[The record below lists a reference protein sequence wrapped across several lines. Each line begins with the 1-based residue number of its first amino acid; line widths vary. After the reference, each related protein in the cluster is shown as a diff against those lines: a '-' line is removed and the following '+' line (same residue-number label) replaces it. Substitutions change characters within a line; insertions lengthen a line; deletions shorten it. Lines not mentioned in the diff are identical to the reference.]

1 MKDDK
6 KELIEEQKPVEEKK
20 PESDL
25 ILKPGMK
32 YGDHILNTR
41 RDFLSQGLI
50 TGTAWALMPS
60 ALDMMVSNAL
70 AADSSCVFRDDF
82 PLQAP
87 FIMLDLSGGCNMMG
101 SGVAVGGVGGQDD
114 RSVGAIEIDYRSLGL
129 PPALKPTDA
138 NMDRTIGRA
147 FHNQSPMLEGLKATA
162 GAAVLNK
169 MDGMIFP
176 NISDNDTGNNP
187 SNPAYFLNKAG
198 AVGKLAALGGTRNS
212 VSGGNSA
219 PAGGVNPAAAPVQLE
234 SSNDARGLT
243 SLGKLGNGF
252 ATATKD
258 AKIDRILRATAS
270 LSDKKLESI
279 NRRNLPE
286 ALQKIVSCNI
296 AVTPDQIKA
305 FTPDALDPS
314 RDANVRAA
322 FPEAYNNTPNA
333 QGVFT
338 GQNTT
343 SPLDGSSSND
353 QRRVSTLAYL
363 ALKGYVGVGTIEIG
377 GYDYHLGGTRTEAN
391 AKDKRAGAMLGRI
404 MTLARLMGKDC
415 FVGMITDGAVAA
427 ATDQVEDAQGRYN
440 WGGDNGERSCS
451 LMFLYQH
458 SDGAGAKRPAMY
470 DGQGDKLRQ
479 IGAIKRDGSVDA
491 AYRLT
496 SNSMVNTA
504 KAMVLNYLS
513 YHGKTS
519 DTDVLNALGDNPMAN
534 NQAAYIGFK
543 PKA

>member
-1 MKDDK
+1 MKDNK
-6 KELIEEQKPVEEKK
+6 KELIEEQNPAFEKK

-50 TGTAWALMPS
+50 TGTAWALMPT
-60 ALDMMVSNAL
+60 ALDLVVNKAM
-70 AADSSCVFRDDF
+70 AADDCVFRDDF

-101 SGVAVGGVGGQDD
+101 SGVAVGGVGGQAD
-114 RSVGAIEIDYRSLGL
+114 RKVGAIDIDYRSLGL
-129 PPALKPTDA
+129 PANLKPTDA
-138 NMDRTIGRA
+138 NFDTTVGLA
-147 FHNQSPMLEGLKATA
+147 FHSASPMLEGIKATA

-169 MDGMIFP
+169 MDGIIFP

-187 SNPAYFLNKAG
+187 SNPAYFLSKAG
-198 AVGKLAALGGTRNS
+198 AIGKLAALGGTRNS
-212 VSGGNSA
+212 TSGGNSA
-219 PAGGVNPAAAPVQLE
+219 PAGGVNPALAPVQLE
-234 SSNDARGLT
+234 SATDARGLT

-252 ATATKD
+252 AAATKD
-258 AKIDRILRATAS
+258 SKIDRILRATAS

-286 ALQKIVSCNI
+286 ALKKIVSCNI
-296 AVTPDQIKA
+296 SVTPDQIKA
-305 FTPDALDPS
+305 FSPDALDPS
-314 RDANVRAA
+314 RDASVRAA
-322 FPEAYNNTPNA
+322 FPEAYNATANA

-338 GQNTT
+338 NLNIT
-343 SPLDGSSSND
+343 SAVDGSSSND

-377 GYDYHLGGTRTEAN
+377 GYDYHLGGTRTQAN

-427 ATDQVEDAQGRYN
+427 ATDQPEDSQGRYN

-458 SDGAGAKRPAMY
+458 TDGAGAKRPAMY

-479 IGAIKRDGSVDA
+479 IGAIKKDGSVDA

-504 KAMVLNYLS
+504 KAMVMNYLS

-519 DTDVLNALGDNPMAN
+519 ATEVLNALGDNPMLN
-534 NQAAYIGFK
+534 NTADYIGFK

>member
-1 MKDDK
+1 MNDDK
-6 KELIEEQKPVEEKK
+6 KELIEEQNPAIEKK

-50 TGTAWALMPS
+50 TGTAWALMPT
-60 ALDMMVSNAL
+60 ALDLVVNKAM
-70 AADSSCVFRDDF
+70 AADDCVFRDDF

-101 SGVAVGGVGGQDD
+101 SGVAVGGVGGQAD
-114 RSVGAIEIDYRSLGL
+114 RKVGAIDIDYRSLGL
-129 PPALKPTDA
+129 PANLKPTDA
-138 NMDRTIGRA
+138 NFDTTVGLA
-147 FHNQSPMLEGLKATA
+147 FHSASPMLEGIKATA

-169 MDGMIFP
+169 MDGIIFP

-187 SNPAYFLNKAG
+187 SNPAYFLSKAG
-198 AVGKLAALGGTRNS
+198 AIGKLAALGGTRNS
-212 VSGGNSA
+212 TSGGNSA
-219 PAGGVNPAAAPVQLE
+219 PAGGVNPALAPVQLE
-234 SSNDARGLT
+234 SATDARGLT
-243 SLGKLGNGF
+243 SLGKLGSGF
-252 ATATKD
+252 AAATKD
-258 AKIDRILRATAS
+258 SKIDRILRATSS

-296 AVTPDQIKA
+296 SVTPDQIKA

-322 FPEAYNNTPNA
+322 FPEAYNATANA

-338 GQNTT
+338 NLNIT
-343 SPLDGSSSND
+343 SAVDGSSSND

-377 GYDYHLGGTRTEAN
+377 GYDYHLGGTRTQAN

-427 ATDQVEDAQGRYN
+427 ATDQPEDSQGRYN

-458 SDGAGAKRPAMY
+458 TDGAGAKRPAMY

-479 IGAIKRDGSVDA
+479 IGCIKGNGAVDA
-491 AYRLT
+491 TYRLT

-504 KAMVLNYLS
+504 KAMVMNYLS

-519 DTDVLNALGDNPMAN
+519 TTEVLNAIGDNPMLN
-534 NQAAYIGFK
+534 NTADYIGFK